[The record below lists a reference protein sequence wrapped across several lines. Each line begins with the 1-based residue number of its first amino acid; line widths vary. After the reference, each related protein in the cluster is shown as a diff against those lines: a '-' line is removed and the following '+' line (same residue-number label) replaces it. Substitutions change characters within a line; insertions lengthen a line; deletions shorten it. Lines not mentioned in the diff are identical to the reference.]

1 MKDYSFIQ
9 ENSHLSKIW
18 TLISSVFILLVVL
31 VVSFFF
37 STFFYSLLNS
47 LPYVSA
53 LIDFLTENI
62 SNATVWGL
70 FFAHLI
76 GGIFFIPSPDEIIF
90 YYGLV
95 KGNPYFLAFLS
106 AVTGYMIAQVLNY
119 YIGNKISPLVM
130 HIISK
135 RKVYKA
141 RRFVN
146 RHGTFGIFLFNFLP
160 FPAPL
165 LTFALGIAKYN
176 FTRLFTI
183 TLIGKMCKYIVLIIF
198 YFIFST

>member
-1 MKDYSFIQ
+1 MKNYSFIQ

-18 TLISSVFILLVVL
+18 TLISSVFILILIL
-31 VVSFFF
+31 IISIFF
-37 STFFYSLLNS
+37 SAFFYSLLNS

-76 GGIFFIPSPDEIIF
+76 GGIFFVPSPDEIIF

-106 AVTGYMIAQVLNY
+106 AVIGYMIAQVVNY
-119 YIGNKISPLVM
+119 YIGSKLSPLIM

-146 RHGTFGIFLFNFLP
+146 KYGVLGIFLFNFLP
-160 FPAPL
+160 FPGPL

-176 FTRLFTI
+176 FIRLFVLALTGI
-183 TLIGKMCKYIVLIIF
+183 AFKYLAAIIIYHVF
-198 YFIFST
+198 LA

>member
-1 MKDYSFIQ
+1 MKNYSFIQ

-18 TLISSVFILLVVL
+18 TLIISI
-31 VVSFFF
+31 FF
-37 STFFYSLLNS
+37 SAFFYSLLNS

-76 GGIFFIPSPDEIIF
+76 GGIFFVPSPDEIIF

-106 AVTGYMIAQVLNY
+106 AVIGYMIAQVVNY

-198 YFIFST
+198 YFIFSA

>member
-1 MKDYSFIQ
+1 MKNYDFIQ

-18 TLISSVFILLVVL
+18 TLISSIFVLLVIL
-31 VVSFFF
+31 VASFFF
-37 STFFYSLLNS
+37 SAFFYDLLYS
-47 LPYVSA
+47 LPYINNLMVF
-53 LIDFLTENI
+53 LIDNI

-198 YFIFST
+198 YFIFSA

>member
-1 MKDYSFIQ
+1 MKNYDFIQ

-18 TLISSVFILLVVL
+18 TLISSIFVLLVIL
-31 VVSFFF
+31 VASFFF
-37 STFFYSLLNS
+37 SAFFYDLLYS
-47 LPYVSA
+47 LPYINNLMVF
-53 LIDFLTENI
+53 LIDNI